1 MKRGKDEDKD
11 DAALVNNSNNNN
23 SNSKTNKESPN
34 IGSNSTDANS
44 SGNNNTPCT
53 VRTTGRVKKPKL
65 VYDPSDNYVSR
76 GSRHSL
82 PAAASS
88 SQSQPSQATPANA
101 NALQQQPTVSQSPA
115 SSQSQS
121 QSETQPQAQS
131 SASQSK
137 PANQQAAL
145 AAERPSTSAAKEDAK
160 ETVPTVEQ
168 QRNFDTCM
176 KCGKSEAKR
185 GSGYKSNFL
194 TCKSCALKWHFTCLP
209 VTFEVL
215 TNARKKFKCEKCRR
229 CFTCMSNKAK
239 DKVKEMI
246 MCSICANAYHLDCHW
261 PAIMRNKLNDP
272 KWKCDTC
279 CPNYNPYNGE
289 ADEATKIQPK
299 SPPRKSKAGRKKRA
313 TSDPA
318 AAAVAAKKAALQQ
331 SHNKNENTENS
342 KPIIISNNNNNNN
355 NNSNNIKNN
364 NDNNT
369 KKPSTIVSQAPDNDD
384 VVQVI
389 SKDEID
395 VVNGIIDLAP
405 LTNYSPD
412 TSLPT
417 LTFVVS
423 QEDKENDDSVEI
435 IEDVE
440 DIVVV
445 STSVSPPIDE
455 QIFATETV
463 QTWSID
469 DVVDYVE
476 KFYPREAE
484 VFRTQEI
491 DGAAL
496 MVLSRQDVIDR
507 FGLKLGPALRIYELV
522 LNLQTSMDD
531 VSIGWCD

>member
-11 DAALVNNSNNNN
+11 DAALINSSNNNN
-23 SNSKTNKESPN
+23 NNSKTNKESPN

-53 VRTTGRVKKPKL
+53 VRTTGRVKKPKQ

-76 GSRHSL
+76 GSRNSL

-88 SQSQPSQATPANA
+88 SQSQATPANA
-101 NALQQQPTVSQSPA
+101 NALQQQSTVSQSPA

-121 QSETQPQAQS
+121 QSEAQPQAQS

-160 ETVPTVEQ
+160 ETVPVPTVEQ

-194 TCKSCALKWHFTCLP
+194 TCKSCALKWHFACLP
-209 VTFEVL
+209 ITFEVL

-246 MCSICANAYHLDCHW
+246 MCSICANAYHLGCHW
-261 PAIMRNKLNDP
+261 PAIMRDKLNDP

-289 ADEATKIQPK
+289 ADEVTKIQPK

-318 AAAVAAKKAALQQ
+318 AAAVVAKKAALQQ

-342 KPIIISNNNNNNN
+342 KPIIISNNNNNN
-355 NNSNNIKNN
+355 SNNIKNN

-369 KKPSTIVSQAPDNDD
+369 NKPSTIVSQTPDNDD

-405 LTNYSPD
+405 LTNYSSD

-423 QEDKENDDSVEI
+423 QEDKETDDSVEI

-445 STSVSPPIDE
+445 SASLSPPVDE
-455 QIFATETV
+455 QILSTETV

-476 KFYPREAE
+476 KFYPREAD

-522 LNLQTSMDD
+522 LSLQTSTDD